1 MFRDYAT
8 KNQGI
13 LQDDLSADAT
23 VPGVNDGVQLNN
35 IKDEGDQKEYFHK
48 LEMGKNMEQLWDEMY
63 G

>member
-13 LQDDLSADAT
+13 LRDDLSADAT